1 VRRSDM
7 KAVILAGGQDTHLV
21 PLVRTIPKGLL
32 PVANR
37 PMVEYVLSLLKASGI
52 HEVAL
57 AVNAAEHPYEDAL
70 GDGRRLGMRLH
81 YSRETVPRG
90 TAGCLP
96 PLADFIGREP
106 FMVLHG
112 SLFLNADLKALSEFH
127 QSRKALATL
136 GIRRIAGGSRDW
148 HHLELR
154 LGEGDRVEGI
164 TVHDLSSREQTSL
177 MPAGIYVFDP
187 AVLPFIEPGGYF
199 DIKEQLLPRL
209 RQEGKRV
216 FACEIRG
223 YCRNVLEMND
233 YLKVNRSVLRGEVN
247 GYSFAGQIA
256 EGIWVGRGSEVSPA
270 ATLHGPVMIGR
281 DCVIGPGVQ
290 IIGPTCVGD
299 GCFVEEGVFL
309 RESLL
314 LPGARVERNS
324 RVEGCVLAADTVIAP
339 DQSLREVVAIPESLE
354 IGEVDMADTE
364 MLIQGVAASAGGYAQ
379 SQLRYLFYRAF
390 KRGVDLAAALIGL
403 VVLSPLLLAVA
414 LAVKLTSPGPVFFRQ
429 RRCGR
434 HGREFWMV
442 KFRTMVKD
450 AENLQAELRPLSEV
464 DGPVFKI
471 ENDPRSTPLGK
482 LLRKYSIDEL
492 PQLWNVLKGEMSL
505 VGPRPL
511 AAREMRFCPAWRD
524 VRLKVRPGITGLW
537 QISGRS
543 KTSFHDWIRLDV
555 EYVRDQSIIR
565 DFQILFKTLSVV
577 LRALGSF

>member
-1 VRRSDM
+1 M

-21 PLVRTIPKGLL
+21 PLVRTVPKPLL

-37 PMVEYVLSLLKASGI
+37 PMVEYVLSLLKTSGI
-52 HEVAL
+52 KEVAL
-57 AVNAAEHPYEDAL
+57 AVNAADESYEEVL

-81 YSRETVPRG
+81 YSREAVPRG
-90 TAGCLP
+90 TAGCLL
-96 PLADFIGREP
+96 PLADFLGREP
-106 FMVLHG
+106 FMVIHG
-112 SLFLNADLKALSEFH
+112 SLFLNADLRALTEFH
-127 QSRKALATL
+127 QERRAFATL
-136 GIRRIAGGSRDW
+136 GVRRTAGGSRDW

-164 TVHDLSSREQTSL
+164 KVRDLSGREHLSPV
-177 MPAGIYVFDP
+177 PAGVYVFDP
-187 AVLPFIEPGGYF
+187 AALAAIEPGIYY

-209 RQEGKRV
+209 CLDGKRV
-216 FACEIRG
+216 FACEIQG

-247 GYSFAGQIA
+247 GYRFDGQIA
-256 EGIWVGRGSEVSPA
+256 EGIWVGRGSAVSPM
-270 ATLHGPVMIGR
+270 ATIHGPVMIGR
-281 DCVIGPGVQ
+281 DCFIGPGVQ

-299 GCFVEEGVFL
+299 GCFVEDGVLL

-314 LPGARVERNS
+314 LPGSRVERNS
-324 RVEGCVLAADTVIAP
+324 SVEGCVLAADTVISP
-339 DQSLREVVAIPESLE
+339 GQTLKEVVAIPESLD
-354 IGEVDMADTE
+354 IGELDLADTDL
-364 MLIQGVAASAGGYAQ
+364 LIQGVAASAGRYAQ
-379 SQLRYLFYRAF
+379 SQLRYLLYRAF
-390 KRGVDLAAALIGL
+390 KRGFDLAVALTGL
-403 VVLSPLLLAVA
+403 VALSPLILAVA
-414 LAVKLTSPGPVFFRQ
+414 LAIKLTSPGPIFFRQ

-434 HGREFWMV
+434 HGREFGMV

-450 AENLQAELRPLSEV
+450 AETMQAQLRPLSEV

-471 ENDPRSTPLGK
+471 ENDPRSTALGRF
-482 LLRKYSIDEL
+482 LRKYSIDEM

-511 AAREMRFCPAWRD
+511 AAREMQFCPAWRD

-543 KTSFHDWIRLDV
+543 RSSFHDWIRLDI
-555 EYVRDQSIIR
+555 EYVQEQSTFR

-577 LRALGSF
+577 FRALGSF

>member
-1 VRRSDM
+1 MR
-7 KAVILAGGQDTHLV
+7 AIILAGGQDTHLV
-21 PLVRTIPKGLL
+21 PLVRSMPKPLL

-37 PMVEYVLSLLKASGI
+37 PMVEYVLGLLKASGI
-52 HEVAL
+52 REVAL
-57 AVNAAEHPYEDAL
+57 TVNSAAHPYEDVL

-81 YSRETVPRG
+81 YSQETVPRG

-96 PLADFIGREP
+96 HLADFIGREP

-112 SLFLNADLKALSEFH
+112 SLFLNADLKSLQESHLF
-127 QSRKALATL
+127 RKAVATL
-136 GIRRIAGGSRDW
+136 GVVRTAGGSRDW

-154 LGEGDRVEGI
+154 LGQGDRVEGI
-164 TVHDLSSREQTSL
+164 TVHDLSGREKPSPV
-177 MPAGIYVFDP
+177 PAGVYVFDP
-187 AVLPFIEPGGYF
+187 AVLSMIERGVYY

-209 RQEGKRV
+209 RLEGKPV
-216 FACEIRG
+216 FACELRG
-223 YCRNVLEMND
+223 YCQNVLEMKD

-247 GYSFAGQIA
+247 GYRFEGQIA
-256 EGIWVGRGSEVSPA
+256 EGIWVGRGSEVSPM

-299 GCFVEEGVFL
+299 GCSVEEGAVL

-324 RVEGCVLAADTVIAP
+324 RVEGCVLAADTVISQGQA
-339 DQSLREVVAIPESLE
+339 LREVVAIPESLD
-354 IGEVDMADTE
+354 IGELDLADTE
-364 MLIQGVAASAGGYAQ
+364 LLIQGVVASAGSYAQ
-379 SQLRYLFYRAF
+379 SHLRYMLFRTF
-390 KRGVDLAAALIGL
+390 KRGLDLAVALFGL
-403 VVLSPLLLAVA
+403 VVLSPLLLLVA
-414 LAVKLTSPGPVFFRQ
+414 LAIKLTSPGPIFFRQ
-429 RRCGR
+429 RRCGP
-434 HGREFWMV
+434 HGREFTMV

-450 AENLQAELRPLSEV
+450 AEKMQAELRPLNEV

-471 ENDPRSTPLGK
+471 ENDPRSTALGRF
-482 LLRKYSIDEL
+482 LRKYSIDEM

-537 QISGRS
+537 QVSGRS
-543 KTSFHDWIRLDV
+543 KTSFHDWIRLDI
-555 EYVRDQSIIR
+555 EYVQDQSILR
-565 DFQILFKTLSVV
+565 DFQILFRTLGVV
-577 LRALGSF
+577 VRALGSS

>member
-1 VRRSDM
+1 M

-21 PLVRTIPKGLL
+21 PLVRTVPKPLL

-37 PMVEYVLSLLKASGI
+37 PMVEYVLNLLKASGI
-52 HEVAL
+52 REVAL
-57 AVNAAEHPYEDAL
+57 TVNAAAHPYEDVL

-106 FMVLHG
+106 FMVIHG
-112 SLFLNADLKALSEFH
+112 GLFLNADLKALAEFH
-127 QSRKALATL
+127 QLRKALATL
-136 GIRRIAGGSRDW
+136 GVRRTAGGSRDW

-164 TVHDLSSREQTSL
+164 TVRDLSDREQLSSV
-177 MPAGIYVFDP
+177 PAGVYVFDS
-187 AVLPFIEPGGYF
+187 AVLPFIETGVYY

-209 RQEGKRV
+209 RQERKPV
-216 FACEIRG
+216 FACEIQG
-223 YCRNVLEMND
+223 YCLNVLEMKD

-247 GYSFAGQIA
+247 GYRFDGQIA
-256 EGIWVGRGSEVSPA
+256 EGIWVGRGSDVSPM
-270 ATLHGPVMIGR
+270 ATFHGPVMIGR

-299 GCFVEEGVFL
+299 GCFVEEGALL
-309 RESLL
+309 RDSLL

-324 RVEGCVLAADTVIAP
+324 RIEGCVLAADTVISPGQA
-339 DQSLREVVAIPESLE
+339 LREVVAIPEDLDV
-354 IGEVDMADTE
+354 GELDLADTD
-364 MLIQGVAASAGGYAQ
+364 LSIQGVAASAGSYAQ
-379 SQLRYLFYRAF
+379 SQLRYLLYRAF
-390 KRGVDLAAALIGL
+390 KRGFDLATALIGL
-403 VVLSPLLLAVA
+403 VVLSPLFLAVA
-414 LAVKLTSPGPVFFRQ
+414 LAIKITSPGPVFFRQ

-434 HGREFWMV
+434 HGREFGMV

-450 AENLQAELRPLSEV
+450 AETMQAQLRPLSEV

-471 ENDPRSTPLGK
+471 ENDPRSTDLGR
-482 LLRKYSIDEL
+482 LLRKYSLDEM

-537 QISGRS
+537 QVSGRS
-543 KTSFHDWIRLDV
+543 KTSFHDWIRLDI
-555 EYVRDQSIIR
+555 EYVQEQSIFR